1 MAFAA
6 HDPLARLSWV
16 TRVRW
21 RRAES
26 RVRKE
31 FESDTLAE
39 LRELARVEATV
50 SSITVPDARAPIAR
64 GGILG
69 PVELSAG
76 GRRIAARAVWG
87 PAWSSLSAAA
97 AQGKVVLAG
106 AGRYSGSW
114 FLRFRVL
121 AGDDHTPRELPLLG
135 AGVRIIPHSG
145 GEGRLLAA
153 GPPRQPALV

>member
-6 HDPLARLSWV
+6 HDPLARPSWL
-16 TRVRW
+16 TRARW
-21 RRAES
+21 RRAER

-39 LRELARVEATV
+39 LRELARVEPTV
-50 SSITVPDARAPIAR
+50 SSITAPDDRAPVAGR
-64 GGILG
+64 GILG

-76 GRRIAARAVWG
+76 GRRIAAGAVWG

-106 AGRYSGSW
+106 AGRYGGSW

-121 AGDDHTPRELPLLG
+121 AGDDHAPRELPLLG

-145 GEGRLLAA
+145 GESRLLVA
-153 GPPRQPALV
+153 GPPRQPALL